1 MRPSERCRVKGQ
13 ELIVEL
19 ALVEEALRGAVRP
32 GDPCADRRDEALHER
47 GTAIVEELRQRST
60 SRPAPGEQPPAGT
73 LIVLRPSGAEE
84 AVAADPHAGRV
95 SDGPE
100 GEDGGQGLVRT
111 LRVAQ
116 DRVERR
122 PGGGPDP
129 DRVERATH

>member
-1 MRPSERCRVKGQ
+1 MRPVGTLSVR

-19 ALVEEALRGAVRP
+19 ALVEEALRGDIRS
-32 GDPCADRRDEALHER
+32 GNPCADHRDEALHER

-60 SRPAPGEQPPAGT
+60 SRPAPGEEPPAGT
-73 LIVLRPSGAEE
+73 LVVLRPSGAEE

-95 SDGPE
+95 GDAAE

-111 LRVAQ
+111 RRVAQ
-116 DRVERR
+116 DRVERG

-129 DRVERATH
+129 DRVERAPH